1 MAQVLSVA
9 TNLLSLNAQRHLR
22 QSQAALQTA
31 FQRLSSG
38 QRINSAR
45 DDAAGLAISERFTT
59 QIRGLNQAMRNAQDG
74 ISLAQTA
81 EGALGSMTG
90 NLQRIRELAIQAANA
105 TLSASDRGAIDR
117 EVRQLL
123 AENDR
128 IATQTTFNGRSLLD
142 GSMGTAFFQ
151 IGANAGQTL
160 AIDLGNSMRNRFV
173 GDIASAWSGEL
184 EAAFAGN
191 PLEVDQDF
199 SIRVGERDP
208 VEIPAGP
215 YRSPQELATA
225 IDRALGST
233 GRAILTDDGRLNLI
247 ARETLTISGETAL
260 ATLGLPA
267 TTEPGGSLNDIDL
280 TSRQGASD
288 ALSRVDAAL
297 DAVNARRSQFGA
309 IQNRFESTITNLG
322 VTSDNLAA
330 ARSRILDAD
339 YAAEVSRL
347 VRAQILQQA
356 GLAVLVQANALP
368 QTFMRLLQ

>member
-151 IGANAGQTL
+151 IGANAGQIL

-267 TTEPGGSLNDIDL
+267 TTEPAGSLNDIDL

-322 VTSDNLAA
+322 ITSDNLAA

-356 GLAVLVQANALP
+356 GLTVLVQANALP
-368 QTFMRLLQ
+368 QTFLRLLQ

>member
-322 VTSDNLAA
+322 ITIDNLAA

-368 QTFMRLLQ
+368 QTFLRLLQ

>member
-31 FQRLSSG
+31 FQRLASG

-90 NLQRIRELAIQAANA
+90 NLQRVRELAIQAANA
-105 TLSASDRGAIDR
+105 TLSTSDRGAIDR

-160 AIDLGNSMRNRFV
+160 AIDLGDSMRNRFV
-173 GDIASAWSGEL
+173 GDIASAYSGEL
-184 EAAFAGN
+184 EAAFASD

-199 SIRVGERDP
+199 FIRVGERDP
-208 VEIPAGP
+208 VEIPAGH
-215 YRSPQELATA
+215 YRTPQELATA

-233 GRAILTDDGRLNLI
+233 GRAVLTDDGRLNLI
-247 ARETLTISGETAL
+247 ARETLTISGETAID
-260 ATLGLPA
+260 TLGLPA
-267 TTEPGGSLNDIDL
+267 TTEPGGSLNDVDL
-280 TSRQGASD
+280 TTRQGASD
-288 ALSRVDAAL
+288 ALSRLDAAL

-322 VTSDNLAA
+322 ITSDNLAA

-339 YAAEVSRL
+339 YAAEVTRL

-356 GLAVLVQANALP
+356 GVAVLIQANALP
-368 QTFMRLLQ
+368 QTFLRLLQ

>member
-38 QRINSAR
+38 QRIHSAR

-81 EGALGSMTG
+81 EGALGSMAGT
-90 NLQRIRELAIQAANA
+90 LQRIRQLAVQAANA
-105 TLSASDRGAIDR
+105 TLSASDRDAIDR
-117 EVRQLL
+117 EAHQLL

-128 IATQTTFNGRSLLD
+128 IAGQTTFNGRSLLD
-142 GSMGTAFFQ
+142 GSIGTALFQ
-151 IGANAGQTL
+151 VGANAGQTL
-160 AIDLGNSMRNRFV
+160 GIDLSDSMRNRAV
-173 GDIASAWSGEL
+173 GAIASAYSGDL
-184 EAAFAGN
+184 EAAFSGGS
-191 PLEVDQDF
+191 LEIDQDF
-199 SIRVGERDP
+199 SVAVGEHHP
-208 VEIPAGP
+208 VEVPAGH
-215 YRSPQELATA
+215 YRTPQELATA

-233 GRAILTDDGRLNLI
+233 GRAVLTDDGQLHLI
-247 ARETLTISGETAL
+247 ARETLTLSGAGAL
-260 ATLGLPA
+260 NTLGLPP
-267 TTEPGGSLNDIDL
+267 TTEPGGSLVDIDL

-288 ALSRVDAAL
+288 ALSRLDAAL
-297 DAVNARRSQFGA
+297 DTINAQRSRFGA
-309 IQNRFESTITNLG
+309 IQNRFESTITHLG
-322 VTSDNLAA
+322 ITSDNLTA

-339 YAAEVSRL
+339 YAAEVTRL

-356 GLAVLVQANALP
+356 GVAVLVQANALP
-368 QTFMRLLQ
+368 QTFLRLLQ

>member
-31 FQRLSSG
+31 FQRLASG

-90 NLQRIRELAIQAANA
+90 NLQRVRELAIQAANA
-105 TLSASDRGAIDR
+105 TLSTSDRGAIDR

-173 GDIASAWSGEL
+173 GDIASAWSAEL
-184 EAAFAGN
+184 EAAFADD

-199 SIRVGERDP
+199 FIRVGERDP
-208 VEIPAGP
+208 VEVPAGR
-215 YRSPQELATA
+215 YRTPQELATA

-233 GRAILTDDGRLNLI
+233 GRAVLTDDGRLNLI
-247 ARETLTISGETAL
+247 ARETLTISGETAID
-260 ATLGLPA
+260 TLGLPA
-267 TTEPGGSLNDIDL
+267 TTEPGGSLNDVDL
-280 TSRQGASD
+280 TTRQGASD
-288 ALSRVDAAL
+288 ALSRLDAAL

-322 VTSDNLAA
+322 ITSDNLAA

-368 QTFMRLLQ
+368 QTFLRLLQ

>member
-322 VTSDNLAA
+322 ITSDNLAA

-368 QTFMRLLQ
+368 QTFLRLLQ

>member
-1 MAQVLSVA
+1 MAQVLSVS

-38 QRINSAR
+38 LRINSAR

-81 EGALGSMTG
+81 EGALGSMTA
-90 NLQRIRELAIQAANA
+90 NLQRVRQLSVQAANA
-105 TLSASDRGAIDR
+105 TLSVSDRSAIDR
-117 EVRQLL
+117 EARRLL

-128 IATQTTFNGRSLLD
+128 IATQTTFNGRRLLD
-142 GSMGTAFFQ
+142 GSMGTAQFQ

-160 AIDLGNSMRNRFV
+160 SIDLGDSMRTRFIGAV
-173 GDIASAWSGEL
+173 SSAYSERL
-184 EAAFAGN
+184 DTAFANGS
-191 PLEVDQDF
+191 LTVDQDF
-199 SIRVGERDP
+199 SITVGARDP
-208 VEIPAGP
+208 VHVPSGT

-233 GRAILTDDGRLNLI
+233 ARAVLTDDGRLNLI
-247 ARETLTISGETAL
+247 ARESLTLSGEAAL
-260 ATLGLPA
+260 TTLRLPA
-267 TTEPGGSLNDIDL
+267 TTAPAGSLDSIDL
-280 TSRQGASD
+280 SSRQGASD
-288 ALSRVDAAL
+288 ALSRLDAAL

-309 IQNRFESTITNLG
+309 IQNRFESTINNLG
-322 VTSDNLAA
+322 TTSDNLAA
-330 ARSRILDAD
+330 ARSRIRDAD
-339 YAAEVSRL
+339 YAAEVTRL

-356 GLAVLVQANALP
+356 GIAVLTQANALP
-368 QTFMRLLQ
+368 QNFLRLLQ

>member
-208 VEIPAGP
+208 VDIPAGP

-322 VTSDNLAA
+322 ITSDNLAA

-368 QTFMRLLQ
+368 QTFLRLLQ